1 MIQNQFPVRGVPGS
15 AVSVLLP
22 PAELWVPPRT
32 QLSPEV
38 PRGGPALFSS
48 CRRGICR
55 PCRSRSQRSCR
66 RHQTGRE
73 RPAVSRGEE
82 EPRSHQQGPPAP
94 PGSGPALGEGGRR
107 SHAAISRA
115 LPLLLGQDQPWENSS
130 PLRQIQKPQLPS
142 SGPRKEDPLPRE
154 NPRHQTQ
161 PRLTR
166 AWDQVYVLNPKRH
179 HVPSG
184 HQSLVAPSLSRR
196 TRSWSCCPLNP
207 WVRGRTTVWCLGAL
221 RFRMEAKGA

>member
-1 MIQNQFPVRGVPGS
+1 MDSAQTPGS
-15 AVSVLLP
+15 QRRP
-22 PAELWVPPRT
+22 HT
-32 QLSPEV
+32 H
-38 PRGGPALFSS
+38 SS

-55 PCRSRSQRSCR
+55 PCRCRSSAAAGAACQEGKGKWR
-66 RHQTGRE
+66 
-73 RPAVSRGEE
+73 A
-82 EPRSHQQGPPAP
+82 
-94 PGSGPALGEGGRR
+94 GGRR

>member
-1 MIQNQFPVRGVPGS
+1 MPGS

-73 RPAVSRGEE
+73 RPAVS
-82 EPRSHQQGPPAP
+82 
-94 PGSGPALGEGGRR
+94 GGRR